1 MKITTKFNLVLFTVF
16 TLSLG
21 VIGYLSYEVLKKNT
35 RDEVMQHAG
44 MMLES
49 AMAVRSYT
57 VKEIRPLLQDQ
68 MAHEFLPQ
76 TVPAYAATQSF
87 NKLRTLHPEYSYKE
101 ATLNPTNL
109 RDRAVDWEADIIREF
124 QANMERPEIS
134 GIRETPT
141 GKTLYLARP
150 IHIKNA
156 GCLTCHG
163 VVSDAPETLLAR
175 YGKNNGFG
183 WKMNEVVGAQIV
195 TVPMSYPIQKAKEA
209 FITFMASVAGVYLFV
224 VFVLNWMLRKLF
236 IKPVVKMSEIANQI
250 SMGNMSA
257 PEFKEGG
264 KDEIS
269 VLATSFNR
277 MRRSLVKAISLIEK
291 NTTRSTQSTGR
302 SNR

>member
-1 MKITTKFNLVLFTVF
+1 
-16 TLSLG
+16 
-21 VIGYLSYEVLKKNT
+21 
-35 RDEVMQHAG
+35 
-44 MMLES
+44 
-49 AMAVRSYT
+49 
-57 VKEIRPLLQDQ
+57 

-124 QANMERPEIS
+124 QANMKRPEIS

-224 VFVLNWMLRKLF
+224 FRSLIASQLERNQEKLA
-236 IKPVVKMSEIANQI
+236 EAL
-250 SMGNMSA
+250 
-257 PEFKEGG
+257 
-264 KDEIS
+264 S
-269 VLATSFNR
+269 VLQVERDTWQKVCEKLGTRTATPHAGSPDAPVSTTSFD
-277 MRRSLVKAISLIEK
+277 A
-291 NTTRSTQSTGR
+291 
-302 SNR
+302 